1 MKSCTILFLLIVAL
15 CACDDMGSMLTI
27 EEHNKM
33 CADFLERCDSKGAT
47 GGCQFEN
54 GFARRSL
61 ATVSA
66 GLRTASK
73 GSSPPNQNRA
83 CGASRSARASIN
95 HHTTTGGAQ

>member
-54 GFARRSL
+54 GVSTGQCEVELTDNSDHCPDCAASASFIWYGYSTKPGDSYNGL
-61 ATVSA
+61 A
-66 GLRTASK
+66 
-73 GSSPPNQNRA
+73 SS
-83 CGASRSARASIN
+83 
-95 HHTTTGGAQ
+95 